1 MVLLSVKYTLKI
13 VILLLLYNTK
23 LAKLFKILIII
34 FFPIFAQIKALM
46 QNLTLLDGQKFQIT
60 IQRLCHQLIEN
71 HDLFTNSVII
81 GIQPR
86 GIFLAKRILDELHKK
101 LPNIIIQSGN
111 LDITF
116 FRDDFRRKEGL
127 IPSSTE
133 IDFIIEGKKVIIV
146 DDVLWTGRTIRA
158 ALDAL
163 LAFGRPAKVELLT
176 LVDRRYSRHLPIEAD
191 YIGIKVDTIDSQKVI
206 VSWKETDQEDK
217 VILLSEK

>member
-1 MVLLSVKYTLKI
+1 
-13 VILLLLYNTK
+13 
-23 LAKLFKILIII
+23 
-34 FFPIFAQIKALM
+34 M
-46 QNLTLLDGQKFQIT
+46 QNLILLDGKKFQIT

-71 HDLFTNSVII
+71 HDHFTNSVII

-86 GIFLAKRILDELHKK
+86 GVFLAQRITEELRKV
-101 LPNIIIQSGN
+101 LPKANIQNGN

-127 IPSSTE
+127 LLPSSTE
-133 IDFIIEGKKVIIV
+133 IDFIIEGKKVILV

-158 ALDAL
+158 ALDAIQS
-163 LAFGRPAKVELLT
+163 FGRPEKVELLV

-191 YIGIKVDTIDSQKVI
+191 YIGIKVDTFNSQKVI

-217 VILLSEK
+217 VTLLSER

>member
-1 MVLLSVKYTLKI
+1 
-13 VILLLLYNTK
+13 
-23 LAKLFKILIII
+23 
-34 FFPIFAQIKALM
+34 M
-46 QNLTLLDGQKFQIT
+46 QTLTLLDGQKFQIT

-71 HDLFTNSVII
+71 HDIFDHSVII

-86 GIFLAKRILDELHKK
+86 GVFLANRIIEELKK
-101 LPNIIIQSGN
+101 ILPSVKIESGN

-116 FRDDFRRKEGL
+116 FRDDFRRKDGLL

-133 IDFIIEGKKVIIV
+133 IDFIIEGKKVILV

-158 ALDAL
+158 AMDAL
-163 LAFGRPAKVELLT
+163 QSFGRPEKVELLT
-176 LVDRRYSRHLPIEAD
+176 LVDRRFSRHLPIEAD

-206 VSWKETDQEDK
+206 VNWKETDHEDK

>member
-1 MVLLSVKYTLKI
+1 
-13 VILLLLYNTK
+13 
-23 LAKLFKILIII
+23 
-34 FFPIFAQIKALM
+34 M
-46 QNLTLLDGQKFQIT
+46 QKLTLLEGQKFQIT

-71 HDLFTNSVII
+71 HDHFENSVIL

-86 GIFLAKRILDELHKK
+86 GVYLANRILEELRKS
-101 LPNIIIQSGN
+101 LPKVQIENGN

-116 FRDDFRRKEGL
+116 FRDDFRRKDGL
-127 IPSSTE
+127 LMPSSTE
-133 IDFIIEGKKVIIV
+133 IDFIIEGKKVILV

-158 ALDAL
+158 AMDAL
-163 LAFGRPAKVELLT
+163 QTFGRPVKVELLT
-176 LVDRRYSRHLPIEAD
+176 LIDRRFSRQLPIEAD